1 MELDGVESPLPQA
14 LAEALE
20 RLETLLTHTQTSEC
34 AAAAIRVQVAALLS
48 WGEVLQL
55 EAFITLAQVAMT
67 LMRLSPDQA
76 PMIAQLALHGFRA
89 VYQLQ
94 ALILSPSQD
103 QRAQSMPSL
112 VLESAPALSSSPWAL
127 AAPLQ
132 TTHLFVWQMA
142 EILWTLPAHDVI
154 EILIPKP
161 DQLVT
166 LESKPGFYWNDRVLP
181 LYHLIL
187 QQGAISPGQVESI
200 PIAVGLGL
208 SNPGSPV
215 LIISQGLQTLALG
228 VEIDALVTEP
238 VIPLLAL
245 EGDHPAYSYAH
256 GYTQREG
263 RPTLV
268 IDVSNLLNIDLN
280 DALQVALPALDSLTA
295 ECQNRATSGSD
306 SPTMQQSPPT
316 IMVVDDSQTLR
327 TILAITLQTA
337 GYEVVEAED
346 GQDALTQL
354 QHNRAIQLIVC
365 DVEMP
370 NMNGFEFLSYCRRD
384 PKLAKLPVVMLST
397 FNNEQHHQLASAF
410 GATAYFGKPYNEAE
424 FLAALRSM
432 LVVN

>member
-14 LAEALE
+14 LAEVLE
-20 RLETLLTHTQTSEC
+20 RLEILLTHTQTSEC
-34 AAAAIRVQVAALLS
+34 AVAALRVQIAALLC
-48 WGEVLQL
+48 WGKVLQL
-55 EAFITLAQVAMT
+55 EELVALAQVAMT

-76 PMIAQLALHGFRA
+76 PMIAQLALYGFRA
-89 VYQLQ
+89 VYRVQ
-94 ALILSPSQD
+94 ALTLSPSQD
-103 QRAQSMPSL
+103 RRTQSTPSL
-112 VLESAPALSSSPWAL
+112 VLESAPALPSTPWAL
-127 AAPLQ
+127 AAPLK
-132 TTHLFVWQMA
+132 TTHLFVWQMV
-142 EILWTLPAHDVI
+142 EILWTLPAHEVI

-166 LESKPGFYWNDRVLP
+166 LESKPGFYWRDRVLP
-181 LYHLIL
+181 LYHLIT
-187 QQGAISPGQVESI
+187 QQGSISPRQEEHI

-208 SNPGSPV
+208 GNPGSPV
-215 LIISQGLQTLALG
+215 LIIRQGVQTLALE
-228 VEIDALVTEP
+228 VEINALVTEP

-245 EGDHPAYSYAH
+245 GRDHPAYSYAH

-263 RPTLV
+263 QLTLV
-268 IDVSNLLNIDLN
+268 IDVANLLSTDLN

-295 ECQNRATSGSD
+295 EFQDRAASGSD
-306 SPTMQQSPPT
+306 SPTIQQSPPT

-327 TILAITLQTA
+327 KILAITLKTA
-337 GYEVVEAED
+337 GYEVVEAKD